1 MKGNEL
7 VNIPGPGIASDSN
20 QVNDPSSSTIS
31 IKRFTSADEVLFDT
45 LTDIWAST
53 GVGNPARGD
62 DLATIQTT
70 LLHGGLIILAYL
82 DDQAIGATWLTHDW
96 RRLYIHHMAVL
107 EEFRDQGVGRLL
119 LNEALAY
126 ASQIGIQPKLEV
138 HHANPRAR
146 HLYESAGFTYIEGY
160 WVMVKR
166 G

>member
-1 MKGNEL
+1 MSEPRAK
-7 VNIPGPGIASDSN
+7 
-20 QVNDPSSSTIS
+20 IS
-31 IKRFTSADEVLFDT
+31 VKRYAVADET
-45 LTDIWAST
+45 IYAILTDIWART

-70 LLHGGLIILAYL
+70 LRHGGLIILAYHG
-82 DDQAIGATWLTHDW
+82 DTAIGATWLTHDW

-107 EEFRDQGVGRLL
+107 EEFRDQGVGRML

-126 ASQIGIQPKLEV
+126 ASEIGIQPKLEV